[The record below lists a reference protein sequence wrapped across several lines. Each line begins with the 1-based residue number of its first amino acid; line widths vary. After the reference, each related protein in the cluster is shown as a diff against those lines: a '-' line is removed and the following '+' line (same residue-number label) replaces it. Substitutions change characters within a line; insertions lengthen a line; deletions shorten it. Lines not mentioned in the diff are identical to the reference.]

1 MWAKQKTNGFTIVE
15 LLIVI
20 VVIAILASISVVAY
34 SGITNKAKTS
44 KRDNDIA
51 TYTRAIMTARTN
63 DDKMLKDITGSTW
76 SAGSCAVSSGNTG
89 NVEPRDLPKTH
100 ICWTR
105 YYDNLTKIAAAANTN
120 LDGLRDGDPRGNPY
134 ILDENEGEACS
145 QDLIATFTGNGTA
158 AYSTT
163 RYIPRYAINATC

>member
-1 MWAKQKTNGFTIVE
+1 MWAQKQTGFTIVE

-20 VVIAILASISVVAY
+20 VVIAILAAVSVAAY
-34 SGITNKAKTS
+34 SGIQNKARTS
-44 KRDNDIA
+44 KRDHDV
-51 TYTRAIMTARTN
+51 TLYQKAIMTARMN
-63 DDKMLKDITGSTW
+63 DDKLLKDITGSTW

-89 NVEPRDLPKTH
+89 NAEPRDLPKDH

-105 YYDNLTKIAAAANTN
+105 YYDNLTKIGTAAKMN
-120 LDGLRDGDPRGNPY
+120 LDSLRDGDGRGNPY
-134 ILDENEGEACS
+134 ILDENEGESCA

-163 RYIPRYAINATC
+163 RYVPRYNTAATC

>member
-20 VVIAILASISVVAY
+20 VVIAILASIGVAAY
-34 SGITNKAKTS
+34 SGISDKAKTS
-44 KRDNDIA
+44 RRDSDL
-51 TYTRAIMTARTN
+51 TLYQKAIMTARMN
-63 DDKMLKDITGSTW
+63 DDKLLKDITGSTW

-89 NVEPRDLPKTH
+89 NVEPKDLAKDH

-105 YYDNLTKIAAAANTN
+105 YYDNLTKIGTAAKMN
-120 LDGLRDGDPRGNPY
+120 LDDLRDGDARGNPY
-134 ILDENEGEACS
+134 ILDENEGESCN

-158 AYSTT
+158 AYSST
-163 RYIPRYAINATC
+163 RYVPRYATNC